1 MFAARATG
9 PRYDVPPMPNV
20 ALLVFALA
28 GFAANSL
35 LTRGALGG
43 GHLDPLGFML
53 IRLWSG
59 ALVLSLL
66 VRLRSMPRV
75 GAGNWGMSA
84 ALAGYALAFTLAYT
98 RIPAGA
104 GALLLFAA
112 VHLTMVAAGV
122 MRGERPHVF
131 GIVGNVLAFAGL
143 VTLTAPG
150 LDAPD
155 PIGAALM
162 VVAGAAWGVYSLK
175 GRGSRDPLATTA
187 DNFLRAAAL
196 VLPSII
202 WAGPWEDAD
211 TQGVTLALTSGAIA
225 SGLAYAAWYAV
236 LPALAAWRAALLQLA
251 VPILAAI
258 GATWLLAEPVTPRL
272 IGAILL
278 VVGGISVAT
287 FNAPGRK

>member
-1 MFAARATG
+1 
-9 PRYDVPPMPNV
+9 MPNV

-59 ALVLSLL
+59 ALVLNLL
-66 VRLRSMPRV
+66 VRLRATPRV
-75 GAGNWGMSA
+75 GAGTWSMSA
-84 ALAGYALAFTLAYT
+84 ALAAYALAFTLAYT

-122 MRGERPHVF
+122 MRGERPHAF

-155 PIGAALM
+155 PMGAALM

-175 GRGSRDPLATTA
+175 GRGSRDPLTTTA

-202 WAGPWEDAD
+202 WAGPWEAAD
-211 TQGVTLALTSGAIA
+211 TQGVILALTSGAIA

-236 LPALAAWRAALLQLA
+236 LPSLPAWRAALLQLA

-258 GATWLLAEPVTPRL
+258 GATWLLAESMTPRL

-278 VVGGISVAT
+278 AVGGIGVAT
-287 FNAPGRK
+287 WNAAPRK